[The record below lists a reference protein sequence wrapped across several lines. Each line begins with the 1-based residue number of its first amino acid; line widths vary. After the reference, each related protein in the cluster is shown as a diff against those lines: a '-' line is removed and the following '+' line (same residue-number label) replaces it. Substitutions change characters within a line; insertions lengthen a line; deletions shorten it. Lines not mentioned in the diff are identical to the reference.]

1 MIEVVTKHSIEEI
14 LETPTDYVDSEQDIV
29 LVKVHGKEVGNPVMI
44 MIGTDDDLT
53 KEKDKIVWYF
63 LLEDNDQEFG
73 KLVSTQQ
80 GLKDNYEAA
89 LKLAAHFAEQA

>member
-29 LVKVHGKEVGNPVMI
+29 LVKVHDKEVGNPVMI

-80 GLKDNYEAA
+80 GLEGNYEAA
-89 LKLAAHFAEQA
+89 LKLAAQFAEQA